1 MLKLKAIAHVEV
13 FQYIAVILVL
23 NISQSETQCEYNR
36 VALSMFSNSYVSV
49 TLLLCYWNGF
59 YAVYHFIY
67 LKHKVVN
74 PVLEPYLLVSLRIWL
89 TPRLQIH

>member
-13 FQYIAVILVL
+13 FHYIAVILVL

-49 TLLLCYWNGF
+49 TLLLCY
-59 YAVYHFIY
+59 
-67 LKHKVVN
+67 
-74 PVLEPYLLVSLRIWL
+74 
-89 TPRLQIH
+89 